1 MAFCFI
7 LSTGPLLPEDSTRK
21 IIVFFF
27 FFFSLRACSVG
38 SQLLTKNWPHIV
50 QKSPFKAKVGF
61 QLP

>member
-27 FFFSLRACSVG
+27 FFFPLEHV
-38 SQLLTKNWPHIV
+38 LWVLNY
-50 QKSPFKAKVGF
+50 
-61 QLP
+61 